1 MAEDPAPQWP
11 FLAEVPDA
19 RTIQSV
25 PLTEASRLNLRV
37 PDLKQE
43 EIYSSR

>member
-1 MAEDPAPQWP
+1 MRAMTEAPQWL

-19 RTIQSV
+19 HTIQSV
-25 PLTEASRLNLRV
+25 PLTETFGLRV

-43 EIYSSR
+43 AML